1 MTATV
6 NGIYDDSL
14 RSIRSSQTKEKI
26 KQLAKI
32 IDRILLI
39 DLLINKQCPSA
50 IILSSFIMSAFST

>member
-39 DLLINKQCPSA
+39 DLLINKQFPSA
-50 IILSSFIMSAFST
+50 IILSSFIMSALST

>member
-6 NGIYDDSL
+6 NSIYDDSL
-14 RSIRSSQTKEKI
+14 RFISPCQTKEKI

-50 IILSSFIMSAFST
+50 IILSSFIMSALST

>member
-1 MTATV
+1 MTAAV

-32 IDRILLI
+32 TDRILLI

-50 IILSSFIMSAFST
+50 IILSNFIMSALST